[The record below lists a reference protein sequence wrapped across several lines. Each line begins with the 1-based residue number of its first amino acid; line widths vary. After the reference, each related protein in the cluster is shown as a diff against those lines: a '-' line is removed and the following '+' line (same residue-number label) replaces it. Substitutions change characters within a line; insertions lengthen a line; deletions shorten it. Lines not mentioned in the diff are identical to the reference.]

1 MVLRRLGACSSRG
14 GFSSG
19 DHLIVGTIAQ
29 PQRAMG
35 TIVKDVKVLLE
46 SNPKWPFYFI
56 PNSTNRVTHAL
67 ASCTL
72 NNCFFN
78 LLIEFMFGQTHYCIP
93 FFFWSKATPTSA
105 ISKGIIVLE
114 IHLASDVQVT

>member
-1 MVLRRLGACSSRG
+1 MGNKAFKRWHFSSAEAARWASIWGFYLVLRRLGACSSGG

-67 ASCTL
+67 ASCAL
-72 NNCFFN
+72 NNCFF
-78 LLIEFMFGQTHYCIP
+78 IF
-93 FFFWSKATPTSA
+93 
-105 ISKGIIVLE
+105 
-114 IHLASDVQVT
+114 